1 MTNLDSTHMYA
12 TVNGNFHPDQVLDL
26 SLPEGLGPHPL
37 FVLIHGGGWVSG
49 SRSDLCDHVRFLVG
63 EGWAVANLDY
73 RLAPESLW
81 PAQRQDAEDAI
92 RYLRHRAEE
101 YRLSVESIVAAGESA
116 GAQLALWLAV
126 TEDPTAR
133 VQAVGLIS
141 PLVDLTI
148 PMTPVGEGYCIVQ
161 KVLGMPE
168 TDPGYP
174 DAVAAMSPIN
184 FVTHPGAPMYF
195 LHGRSDPWVPDAHVD
210 GPAAHLTR
218 IGISVTVDF
227 VDSMRHCLDLESA
240 DELAALRR
248 LSDWAK
254 REIAA

>member
-12 TVNGNFHPDQVLDL
+12 VVDGKFHRDQVLDL
-26 SLPEGLGPHPL
+26 SLPEGPGPHPL

-92 RYLRHRAEE
+92 RYLRHHAEE
-101 YRLSVESIVAAGESA
+101 YRLSVDSIVAAGESA

-126 TEDPTAR
+126 TEDPVAR
-133 VQAVGLIS
+133 VQAAGLIS
-141 PLVDLTI
+141 PLVDLSI

-161 KVLGMPE
+161 KVLGMQVA
-168 TDPGYP
+168 DPGYP
-174 DAVAAMSPIN
+174 GAVAAMSPIN
-184 FVTHPGAPMYF
+184 FVTHPAAPVYF
-195 LHGRSDPWVPDAHVD
+195 LHGRCDPWVPDAHVN
-210 GPAAHLTR
+210 GPAEHLTG

-227 VDSMRHCLDLESA
+227 VESMRHCLDLESA

-254 REIAA
+254 RETAA

>member
-1 MTNLDSTHMYA
+1 MSNLEFTHSYA
-12 TVNGNFHPDQVLDL
+12 VVDGIFHPDQTLDL
-26 SLPEGLGPHPL
+26 SLPNGAGPHPL

-49 SRSDLCDHVRFLVG
+49 SRSDLCEHVPFLVSQ
-63 EGWAVANLDY
+63 GWAVANLDY

-92 RYLRHRAEE
+92 RYLRHHAKE
-101 YRLSVESIVAAGESA
+101 YRLSVDSIVAAGESA